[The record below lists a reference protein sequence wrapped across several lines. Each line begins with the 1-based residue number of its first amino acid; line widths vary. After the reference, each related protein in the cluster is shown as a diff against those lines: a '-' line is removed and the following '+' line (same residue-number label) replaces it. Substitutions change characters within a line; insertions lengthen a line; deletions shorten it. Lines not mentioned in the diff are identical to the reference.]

1 MNVSFANVIEAHR
14 QAVGAESVHVDL
26 VEGATPEGLAKE
38 LAQVRALAQDHQ
50 AFRPEERAEAQ
61 IARLRALLREV
72 DRLART
78 GETRAIISKLDMIPE
93 VKLPCDTE
101 WMAKRRL
108 KRREALPSGYVPA
121 V

>member
-1 MNVSFANVIEAHR
+1 MNVRFVNVIEAHR
-14 QAVGAESVHVDL
+14 LSVGAESVHVDL
-26 VEGATPEGLAKE
+26 AVGATPEGLANE
-38 LAQVRALAQDHQ
+38 LAQVRALSQDHQ

-72 DRLART
+72 DRLVRT

-108 KRREALPSGYVPA
+108 KRGGALPPG
-121 V
+121 